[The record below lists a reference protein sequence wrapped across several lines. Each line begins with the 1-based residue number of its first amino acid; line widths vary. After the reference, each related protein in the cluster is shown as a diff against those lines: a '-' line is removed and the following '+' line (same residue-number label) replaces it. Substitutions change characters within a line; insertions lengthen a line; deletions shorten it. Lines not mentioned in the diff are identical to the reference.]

1 MIMNTHLSTGMNGIR
16 AVSAEDLDCVS
27 GGSDARGAIV
37 GYVIGKLIDEVR
49 FVDAL
54 RKSATGTLK
63 GIQKPPPK

>member
-1 MIMNTHLSTGMNGIR
+1 MNTNFNGIR
-16 AVSAEDLDCVS
+16 ELTADDLNSVS
-27 GGSDARGAIV
+27 GGSDARAAVV

-54 RKSATGTLK
+54 IKNATGTLK